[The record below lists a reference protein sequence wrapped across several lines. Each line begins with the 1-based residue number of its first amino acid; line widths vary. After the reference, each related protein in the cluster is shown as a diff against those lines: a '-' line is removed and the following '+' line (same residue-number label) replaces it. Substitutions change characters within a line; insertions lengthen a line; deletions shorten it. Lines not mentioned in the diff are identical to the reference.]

1 MLSLKTVSYLE
12 SVLKQFLH
20 LGLHLEIVGLI
31 ITAVVVNRI
40 DSVGLIITA
49 VVVNRIDS
57 VGHLRCLKRL

>member
-1 MLSLKTVSYLE
+1 
-12 SVLKQFLH
+12 
-20 LGLHLEIVGLI
+20 LI

-57 VGHLRCLKRL
+57 VGLIITAVVVNRDCWVDHHSSRG